1 MKVKKQILI
10 VDDVT
15 TNLKC
20 LGEIL
25 KDNYSLSM
33 AKSGEQAIS
42 MLSKVK
48 PDLVLLDVKM
58 PGMDGYETFKQ
69 IKSIKGFEDMP
80 IIFLTADTENESELR
95 GLRLGACDFIR
106 KPYEPDVMIGRIERV
121 LLQEERNREIKRAAL
136 RDSLTGIWNRNYM
149 QTFIDNLRE
158 DDTGSFLIMDLDN
171 FKGINDKYGH
181 VVGDEALIAFAD
193 TLCRFVHKDDVV
205 ARLGGDEF
213 AVFLM
218 NCHGRKLLEERV
230 ASLIKEVE
238 KELCVIKNDDSA
250 SSISVGISAYPFDG
264 KNFIELYNNADKA
277 LYYVK
282 NNGKSGFH
290 FYDAGEKY
298 SFLENDD
305 KEFMDLSDL
314 MGVIE
319 DDTEEEGPFSVE
331 YNGFK
336 NIYRFLKRYV
346 SRTSSRVQLILFTLK
361 DLSRQTETDK
371 SEIAKGMRTLESCVH
386 GTLRKNDVAARYADN
401 QYIVVLIDADSKSRE
416 VAIGRILDNWNVNN
430 HNQNILLKYDME
442 EMLGER
448 EAGNE

>member
-58 PGMDGYETFKQ
+58 PGMDGYETFKE
-69 IKSIKGFEDMP
+69 IKRIKGFEDTP
-80 IIFLTADTENESELR
+80 VIFLTADTENESELK

-106 KPYEPDVMIGRIERV
+106 KPYEPEVMIGRIERV
-121 LLQEERNREIKRAAL
+121 LLQEERNREIRRAAL
-136 RDSLTGIWNRNYM
+136 RDSLTGLWNRNYI
-149 QTFIDNLRE
+149 QTFIDSLPE
-158 DDTGSFLIMDLDN
+158 DVTGTFLIMDLDN
-171 FKGINDKYGH
+171 FKGINDTYGH
-181 VVGDEALIAFAD
+181 VVGDEALVAFAD
-193 TLCRFVHKDDVV
+193 TLCRFVHKDDIV

-213 AVFLM
+213 GVFLM
-218 NCHGRKLLEERV
+218 NCHGRELLEDRV
-230 ASLIKEVE
+230 SSLIKEVE
-238 KELCVIKNDDSA
+238 KELCVIKKDDSA
-250 SSISVGISAYPFDG
+250 SSVSIGISAYPFDG

-290 FYDAGEKY
+290 FFDASQKY
-298 SFLENDD
+298 SFLKTDA

-314 MGVIE
+314 MGVI
-319 DDTEEEGPFSVE
+319 DDDSDEEGPFNVE

-371 SEIAKGMRTLESCVH
+371 GEITKAMRTLETCVH
-386 GTLRKNDVAARYADN
+386 GTLRKNDVSARYADN
-401 QYIVVLIDADSKSRE
+401 QYIVVLIDADSNSRE
-416 VAIGRILDNWNVNN
+416 VAIGRILNNWNANN

-442 EMLGER
+442 EMLGEK
-448 EAGNE
+448 ETGN

>member
-58 PGMDGYETFKQ
+58 PGMDGYETFKE
-69 IKSIKGFEDMP
+69 IKSIKGFEDIP
-80 IIFLTADTENESELR
+80 IIFLTADTENESELK

-106 KPYEPDVMIGRIERV
+106 KPYEPEVMIGRIERV
-121 LLQEERNREIKRAAL
+121 LLQEERNRDIRRAAL
-136 RDSLTGIWNRNYM
+136 EDSLTGTWNRNYL
-149 QTFIDNLRE
+149 QTYIDNLPE
-158 DDTGSFLIMDLDN
+158 DVTGSFMVMDLDN

-181 VVGDEALIAFAD
+181 VVGDEALVAFAE
-193 TLCRFVHKDDVV
+193 TLQRFVHKDDIV

-213 AVFLM
+213 GVFLM
-218 NCHGRKLLEERV
+218 NCHGRELLEERV
-230 ASLIKEVE
+230 GNLIKEVE
-238 KELCVIKNDDSA
+238 KELGIVKNDDSA
-250 SSISVGISAYPFDG
+250 SSVSIGISAFPFDG

-277 LYYVK
+277 LYFVK

-290 FYDAGEKY
+290 FYSPSENY
-298 SFLENDD
+298 SFLKSDA

-314 MGVIE
+314 MGVIDVDKEE
-319 DDTEEEGPFSVE
+319 DLASEYSVFSIPTLIV
-331 YNGFK
+331 FK
-336 NIYRFLKRYV
+336 DGKPVNKNVGGV
-346 SRTSSRVQLILFTLK
+346 SMSKLLEFTG
-361 DLSRQTETDK
+361 
-371 SEIAKGMRTLESCVH
+371 AK
-386 GTLRKNDVAARYADN
+386 
-401 QYIVVLIDADSKSRE
+401 
-416 VAIGRILDNWNVNN
+416 
-430 HNQNILLKYDME
+430 
-442 EMLGER
+442 
-448 EAGNE
+448 

>member
-58 PGMDGYETFKQ
+58 PGMDGYETFKE
-69 IKSIKGFEDMP
+69 IKNIKGFEDTP

-106 KPYEPDVMIGRIERV
+106 KPYEPEVMVGRIERV
-121 LLQEERNREIKRAAL
+121 LLQEEKNREIRRAAL
-136 RDSLTGIWNRNYM
+136 KDSLTGLWNRNYM
-149 QTFIDNLRE
+149 QTFIDSLSPE
-158 DDTGSFLIMDLDN
+158 DTGTFLIMDLDN

-181 VVGDEALIAFAD
+181 VVGDEALVAFAD

-238 KELCVIKNDDSA
+238 KELGIVKNDDSA
-250 SSISVGISAYPFDG
+250 SSVSIGVSAYPFDG

-277 LYYVK
+277 LYFVK

-290 FYDAGEKY
+290 FYDSSENY
-298 SFLENDD
+298 SFIKSDD
-305 KEFMDLSDL
+305 REFIDLSDL
-314 MGVIE
+314 MGVME
-319 DDTEEEGPFSVE
+319 DDPDEDGPFSVE

-346 SRTSSRVQLILFTLK
+346 SRTSGQVQLILFTLK
-361 DLSRQTETDK
+361 DLTRQTLTDK
-371 SEIAKGMRTLESCVH
+371 NETAKAMHTLENCVH

-401 QYIVVLIDADSKSRE
+401 QYIVVLVDADSKNRE
-416 VAIGRILDNWNVNN
+416 IALNRILENWNVNN
-430 HNQNILLKYDME
+430 QNQNILLKYDME
-442 EMLGER
+442 EMTGER
-448 EAGNE
+448 ETGN

>member
-58 PGMDGYETFKQ
+58 PGMDGYETFKE
-69 IKSIKGFEDMP
+69 IKRIKGFEDTP
-80 IIFLTADTENESELR
+80 VIFLTADTENESELK

-106 KPYEPDVMIGRIERV
+106 KPYEPEVMIGRIERV
-121 LLQEERNREIKRAAL
+121 LLQEERNREIRRAAL
-136 RDSLTGIWNRNYM
+136 RDSLTGLWNRNYI
-149 QTFIDNLRE
+149 QTFIDSLPE
-158 DDTGSFLIMDLDN
+158 DVTGTFLIMDLDN
-171 FKGINDKYGH
+171 FKGINDTYGH
-181 VVGDEALIAFAD
+181 VVGDEALVAFAD
-193 TLCRFVHKDDVV
+193 TLCRFVHKDDIV

-213 AVFLM
+213 GVFLM
-218 NCHGRKLLEERV
+218 NCYGRELLEDRV
-230 ASLIKEVE
+230 SSLIKEVE
-238 KELCVIKNDDSA
+238 KELCVIKKDDSA
-250 SSISVGISAYPFDG
+250 SSVSIGISAYPFDG

-290 FYDAGEKY
+290 FFDASQKY
-298 SFLENDD
+298 SFLKTDA

-314 MGVIE
+314 MGVI
-319 DDTEEEGPFSVE
+319 DDDSDEEGPFNVE

-371 SEIAKGMRTLESCVH
+371 GEITKAMRTLETCVH
-386 GTLRKNDVAARYADN
+386 GTLRKNDVSARYADN
-401 QYIVVLIDADSKSRE
+401 QYIVVLIDADSNSRE
-416 VAIGRILDNWNVNN
+416 VAIGRILNNWNANN

-442 EMLGER
+442 EMLGEK
-448 EAGNE
+448 ETGN